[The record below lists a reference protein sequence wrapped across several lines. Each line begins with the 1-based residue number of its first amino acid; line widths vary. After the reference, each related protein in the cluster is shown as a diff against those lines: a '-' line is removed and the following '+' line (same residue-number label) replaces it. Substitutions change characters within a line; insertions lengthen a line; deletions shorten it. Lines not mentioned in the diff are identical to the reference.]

1 MKRLTEVL
9 VSLFFLLFSV
19 TLPADSLEQMRADG
33 MQCVEP
39 TDIMRKQHMQFLL
52 HQRDLTMRQGIR
64 TEQHSLNQ
72 CVECHVQKNNQG
84 EFIPINAPEQFCA
97 ACHTFTSVSID
108 CFDCHATT
116 PDLPQSAKGLIQRA
130 LGQLIAQ
137 ELTGSPLK
145 RSGDSER
152 KFIGVDRQ

>member
-116 PDLPQSAKGLIQRA
+116 PDLPQSAKALIQRA

-137 ELTGSPLK
+137 ELTGSPMK